1 MKNKNHKPIISIN
14 PIKEKIYEF
23 DSTFTTKSLSNL
35 NKNSGFY
42 ISYIEHK
49 DVIIS
54 QINTNSLT
62 SNSDEIDAI
71 ITQKAYE
78 ELDLD
83 PNLEYMIKYIKQ
95 NDSDTSYTVFIVNN
109 QNILNLYQN
118 TIEKVDYIDCI
129 TIAPLLME
137 SLYSEKLL
145 SGSQTDCFIYFD
157 ENDAFLTIYDN
168 GKYVLSRSLARQS
181 LGQINSKFCELTGD
195 KVEIADFL
203 DELKT
208 KGINIE
214 QKDGLNQVLDDA
226 FYYVSDIINSVSKFQ
241 GLSIQNIYATS
252 CVGNIPGLAKFIQ
265 DRILINTSD
274 FNFFNNIKSSN
285 LDPSCLHVL
294 MTLYA
299 KDYISSKTKLN
310 FSPFLRPPAIYQRDG
325 GIFLIIATSTLI
337 ISLIYPIYQL
347 ISGIYLT
354 KLINDQNIIISEQEI
369 IVNNLENQLN
379 KINYDIQV
387 TKQNIYDQDQQL
399 GLKKSLLNQIYSK
412 KRDYP
417 VKSIAL
423 YEISKEI
430 NALGVK
436 TTSIKINDK
445 TALISLISNDDK
457 RITKLITNIDNLK
470 SYKVSTKQIALTGN
484 GQYDSNITV
493 EIR

>member
-1 MKNKNHKPIISIN
+1 MKNKNHRPIISIN
-14 PIKEKIYEF
+14 PMKEKIYEF
-23 DSTFTTKSLSNL
+23 DSIFTTKSLSNL

-54 QINTNSLT
+54 QININSLT
-62 SNSDEIDAI
+62 VNLDEIDAI

-83 PNLEYMIKYIKQ
+83 PNSEYTIKYIKQ
-95 NDSDTSYTVFIVNN
+95 KDSDTSYTVFIVNN

-118 TIEKVDYIDCI
+118 TIEKVNYIDCI

-137 SLYSEKLL
+137 SLYSENIL

-157 ENDAFLTIYDN
+157 ENDAFLTIYN
-168 GKYVLSRSLARQS
+168 QGKYILSRSLARQS
-181 LGQINSKFCELTGD
+181 LGQINSKLCEMTGD
-195 KVEIADFL
+195 KVQIADFL

-208 KGINIE
+208 KGINTE
-214 QKDGLNQVLDDA
+214 QKDALNQVFDDA

-241 GLSIQNIYATS
+241 GLFIQNIYVTS

-285 LDPSCLHVL
+285 LDPSCLHIL

-299 KDYISSKTKLN
+299 KDYISSKIKLN
-310 FSPFLRPPAIYQRDG
+310 FSPFLRPPIIYQRDG
-325 GIFLIIATSTLI
+325 GIFLLIALSTLI
-337 ISLIYPIYQL
+337 LSLSYPTYQL
-347 ISGIYLT
+347 ISGIYHT
-354 KLINDQNIIISEQEI
+354 KLINDQNILISEQEI
-369 IVNNLENQLN
+369 IVNNLENKLS

-387 TKQNIYDQDQQL
+387 TKQSIYDQDQQL

-412 KRDYP
+412 KQDYP

-423 YEISKEI
+423 YELSKEL

-436 TTSIKINDK
+436 TTNIKINDK
-445 TALISLISNDDK
+445 TALINLVSNDDK
-457 RITKLITNIDNLK
+457 KITQLITNIENLK
-470 SYKVSTKQIALTGN
+470 SYKVSTKQIALTSN
-484 GQYDSNITV
+484 AQYDSNITV

>member
-1 MKNKNHKPIISIN
+1 M
-14 PIKEKIYEF
+14 
-23 DSTFTTKSLSNL
+23 
-35 NKNSGFY
+35 
-42 ISYIEHK
+42 
-49 DVIIS
+49 
-54 QINTNSLT
+54 
-62 SNSDEIDAI
+62 
-71 ITQKAYE
+71 
-78 ELDLD
+78 
-83 PNLEYMIKYIKQ
+83 
-95 NDSDTSYTVFIVNN
+95 
-109 QNILNLYQN
+109 
-118 TIEKVDYIDCI
+118 
-129 TIAPLLME
+129 
-137 SLYSEKLL
+137 
-145 SGSQTDCFIYFD
+145 
-157 ENDAFLTIYDN
+157 
-168 GKYVLSRSLARQS
+168 
-181 LGQINSKFCELTGD
+181 
-195 KVEIADFL
+195 EIADFL

-214 QKDGLNQVLDDA
+214 QKDGLNYVLDDA

-285 LDPSCLHVL
+285 LDPSFLHVL

-299 KDYISSKTKLN
+299 KYYISSKTKLN

-337 ISLIYPIYQL
+337 ISLIYPIHQL

-399 GLKKSLLNQIYSK
+399 GLKKRLLNQIYSK

>member
-1 MKNKNHKPIISIN
+1 M
-14 PIKEKIYEF
+14 
-23 DSTFTTKSLSNL
+23 
-35 NKNSGFY
+35 
-42 ISYIEHK
+42 
-49 DVIIS
+49 
-54 QINTNSLT
+54 
-62 SNSDEIDAI
+62 
-71 ITQKAYE
+71 
-78 ELDLD
+78 
-83 PNLEYMIKYIKQ
+83 
-95 NDSDTSYTVFIVNN
+95 
-109 QNILNLYQN
+109 
-118 TIEKVDYIDCI
+118 
-129 TIAPLLME
+129 
-137 SLYSEKLL
+137 
-145 SGSQTDCFIYFD
+145 
-157 ENDAFLTIYDN
+157 
-168 GKYVLSRSLARQS
+168 
-181 LGQINSKFCELTGD
+181 
-195 KVEIADFL
+195 
-203 DELKT
+203 
-208 KGINIE
+208 
-214 QKDGLNQVLDDA
+214 
-226 FYYVSDIINSVSKFQ
+226 
-241 GLSIQNIYATS
+241 
-252 CVGNIPGLAKFIQ
+252 
-265 DRILINTSD
+265 
-274 FNFFNNIKSSN
+274 
-285 LDPSCLHVL
+285 
-294 MTLYA
+294 
-299 KDYISSKTKLN
+299 
-310 FSPFLRPPAIYQRDG
+310 
-325 GIFLIIATSTLI
+325 IIATSTLI